1 MNHSKYSRDCEPT
14 KDSDAFTL
22 AKESNIMKEGEMRR
36 YMIMPLME
44 KEHYTIED
52 IYALPEGERAE
63 LIDGQMYM
71 MSPPGRRHQ
80 LLSTYLLTEISLYIR
95 SKKGTCE
102 VYAAPF
108 GVFLKNEKGEDDYL
122 EPDIVVVCDLD
133 KLDEKGCHGAPDWV
147 IEIVSPSSKK
157 RDYLKKTAIYM
168 EQGVREYWIVDPM
181 REVTVVYKCEEE
193 GFPVIYKFGE
203 SVKAGIYEELEI
215 TIK

>member
-1 MNHSKYSRDCEPT
+1 
-14 KDSDAFTL
+14 
-22 AKESNIMKEGEMRR
+22 MRR
-36 YMIMPLME
+36 Y
-44 KEHYTIED
+44 D
-52 IYALPEGERAE
+52 YAAYGKGTLYDRRYLCVA
-63 LIDGQMYM
+63 
-71 MSPPGRRHQ
+71 GRRKGRTDRRADVYDVTAWKKT
-80 LLSTYLLTEISLYIR
+80 SVAFYYLLTEISLYIR

-181 REVTVVYKCEEE
+181 REVTVVYKSEEE
-193 GFPVIYKFGE
+193 GFPVIHKFGE
-203 SVKAGIYEELEI
+203 PIKVGIYEDFEI

>member
-1 MNHSKYSRDCEPT
+1 MEPRVDT
-14 KDSDAFTL
+14 IHVRPGWRLLYRCKKFYRISDAFTL
-22 AKESNIMKEGEMRR
+22 AKESNIIK
-36 YMIMPLME
+36 
-44 KEHYTIED
+44 
-52 IYALPEGERAE
+52 EGERAE

-80 LLSTYLLTEISLYIR
+80 WLSTYLLTEISLYIR

-181 REVTVVYKCEEE
+181 REVTVVYKREEE

>member
-1 MNHSKYSRDCEPT
+1 MKSFWPVKIFSGRCRSPL
-14 KDSDAFTL
+14 L
-22 AKESNIMKEGEMRR
+22 A
-36 YMIMPLME
+36 
-44 KEHYTIED
+44 
-52 IYALPEGERAE
+52 
-63 LIDGQMYM
+63 
-71 MSPPGRRHQ
+71 
-80 LLSTYLLTEISLYIR
+80 EISLYIR
-95 SKKGTCE
+95 SKKGTSE

-147 IEIVSPSSKK
+147 IEIVSSSSKK
-157 RDYLKKTAIYM
+157 RDYLKKAAIYM
-168 EQGVREYWIVDPM
+168 EQSVREYWIVDPM
-181 REVTVVYKCEEE
+181 REVTVVYKREEE

>member
-1 MNHSKYSRDCEPT
+1 
-14 KDSDAFTL
+14 
-22 AKESNIMKEGEMRR
+22 
-36 YMIMPLME
+36 MPLME

-71 MSPPGRRHQ
+71 MAPPGRRHQ
-80 LLSTYLLTEISLYIR
+80 WLSNYLATEINIYIR
-95 SKKGTCE
+95 SKKGKCE

-157 RDYLKKTAIYM
+157 RDYLKKAAIYM
-168 EQGVREYWIVDPM
+168 EQSVREYWIVDPV
-181 REVTVVYKCEEE
+181 REVTVVYKREEE

-203 SVKAGIYEELEI
+203 SVKAGIYEDLEI
-215 TIK
+215 TIE